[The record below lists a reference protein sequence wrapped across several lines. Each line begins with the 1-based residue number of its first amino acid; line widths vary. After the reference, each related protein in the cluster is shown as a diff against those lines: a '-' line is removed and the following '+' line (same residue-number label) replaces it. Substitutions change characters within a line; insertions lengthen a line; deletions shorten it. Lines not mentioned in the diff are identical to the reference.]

1 MSIIKIKQS
10 DIEKIVSNI
19 VNEQSLGDNPNSIA
33 HEGTEISED
42 EMEKYLRE
50 IVAGSILMELQE
62 KVIKL
67 VSEATKMDA
76 ANIGLNTSFV
86 DDLNIDSLDMVEL
99 MMKMEDEFGVEI
111 PEDETENLKSIGDVV
126 TYLKT
131 KSH

>member
-1 MSIIKIKQS
+1 
-10 DIEKIVSNI
+10 
-19 VNEQSLGDNPNSIA
+19 
-33 HEGTEISED
+33 
-42 EMEKYLRE
+42 
-50 IVAGSILMELQE
+50 MELQE

-76 ANIGLNTSFV
+76 ANISLSTSFV
-86 DDLNIDSLDMVEL
+86 DDLNLDSLDMVEL

-126 TYLKT
+126 TYLKN